1 MCKSKS
7 ATYSKTSSKVGRVM
21 VEEEVTCGRMT
32 VEDEVICRQ
41 IASDT
46 ILDDSD
52 LIPMMENVIVEP
64 IAKGKKTK
72 PKITE
77 TFPDSGCQETL
88 VSANLVDYLVLVLD
102 KRRKKRIKGIDGK
115 TYVPCLGLK
124 RFQGTYD
131 GKTTSVLALVTS
143 A

>member
-52 LIPMMENVIVEP
+52 LIPMMENVIVELL
-64 IAKGKKTK
+64 
-72 PKITE
+72 
-77 TFPDSGCQETL
+77 S
-88 VSANLVDYLVLVLD
+88 S
-102 KRRKKRIKGIDGK
+102 
-115 TYVPCLGLK
+115 
-124 RFQGTYD
+124 
-131 GKTTSVLALVTS
+131 
-143 A
+143 